1 MFPVEVLPAVAVAAN
16 LVHFLLALPIVGVAL
31 VAGRLLGYPISGW
44 TAALLPAVLAIEVV
58 MVAGVAFALSALCV
72 HFKDVRDLLGN
83 LLVLVFFLAPIIYTP
98 GDLPPRFATV
108 VQLNPMTSFTTATQD
123 LLFFGRL
130 PELHVW
136 AIMAAI
142 AAVSWVAGAA
152 LFSRLSDTLAEA
164 V

>member
-1 MFPVEVLPAVAVAAN
+1 
-16 LVHFLLALPIVGVAL
+16 
-31 VAGRLLGYPISGW
+31 
-44 TAALLPAVLAIEVV
+44 
-58 MVAGVAFALSALCV
+58 MV
-72 HFKDVRDLLGN
+72 R
-83 LLVLVFFLAPIIYTP
+83 
-98 GDLPPRFATV
+98 
-108 VQLNPMTSFTTATQD
+108 LNPMTSFTTATQD

-142 AAVSWVAGAA
+142 AAVSWVAGAG